1 MIIFPRC
8 KYLVLSPRKKISHLL
23 VDFRGMT
30 TSTATSVVL
39 VDELPEAVLLLDVE
53 GVAGADGR
61 DLLVEDLVVRPV
73 EEAVDTGLG
82 AGLEEEGSGA
92 GFDVLAFVIFSY
104 SLNVSS
110 LNFLHLLFPFFIS
123 CFNASDHSFGI
134 RRGHRDSSEIL
145 IPWSMCSWILFQYR
159 YET

>member
-1 MIIFPRC
+1 MN
-8 KYLVLSPRKKISHLL
+8 LL
-23 VDFRGMT
+23 VGFRGIT

-39 VDELPEAVLLLDVE
+39 LDELPDTVLLPDVE
-53 GVAGADGR
+53 GVAGAEGR
-61 DLLVEDLVVRPV
+61 DLLAEDLVARP
-73 EEAVDTGLG
+73 EDEAVDTGLG
-82 AGLEEEGSGA
+82 AGLDEEGSGA

-145 IPWSMCSWILFQYR
+145 IPWSTCCWILFQYR

>member
-1 MIIFPRC
+1 M
-8 KYLVLSPRKKISHLL
+8 
-23 VDFRGMT
+23 
-30 TSTATSVVL
+30 TSTAISVVL
-39 VDELPEAVLLLDVE
+39 LDKLPEAVLLPDVE

-61 DLLVEDLVVRPV
+61 DLLVEDLVVRP
-73 EEAVDTGLG
+73 EDEAMDTGLG
-82 AGLEEEGSGA
+82 AGLDEEGSGA

-134 RRGHRDSSEIL
+134 RRGHRDSLEIL
-145 IPWSMCSWILFQYR
+145 IPWSTCCWILFQYR

>member
-1 MIIFPRC
+1 MN
-8 KYLVLSPRKKISHLL
+8 LL
-23 VDFRGMT
+23 VGFRGIT

-39 VDELPEAVLLLDVE
+39 LDELPDTVLLPDVE
-53 GVAGADGR
+53 GVAGAEGR
-61 DLLVEDLVVRPV
+61 DLLAEDLVARP
-73 EEAVDTGLG
+73 EDEAVDTGLG

-134 RRGHRDSSEIL
+134 RRGHRDSSEIF
-145 IPWSMCSWILFQYR
+145 IPCSMCSWILFQYR
-159 YET
+159 YEM

>member
-1 MIIFPRC
+1 
-8 KYLVLSPRKKISHLL
+8 
-23 VDFRGMT
+23 MT

-39 VDELPEAVLLLDVE
+39 FDELPNTVLRPDVE

-61 DLLVEDLVVRPV
+61 DLLAEDLVVRPV

-134 RRGHRDSSEIL
+134 RRGHRDSSEIF
-145 IPWSMCSWILFQYR
+145 IPCSMCCWILFQYQ
-159 YET
+159 YEM

>member
-1 MIIFPRC
+1 MN
-8 KYLVLSPRKKISHLL
+8 LL
-23 VDFRGMT
+23 VGFRRIT

-39 VDELPEAVLLLDVE
+39 LDELPDTVLLSDVE
-53 GVAGADGR
+53 GVAGAEGR
-61 DLLVEDLVVRPV
+61 DLLAEDLVARP
-73 EEAVDTGLG
+73 EDEAVDTGLG
-82 AGLEEEGSGA
+82 AGLDEEGSGA

-123 CFNASDHSFGI
+123 CFNASDHSFGM
-134 RRGHRDSSEIL
+134 RHGHCESSEIL
-145 IPWSMCSWILFQYR
+145 IPWSTCCWILFQYW

>member
-1 MIIFPRC
+1 MN
-8 KYLVLSPRKKISHLL
+8 LL
-23 VDFRGMT
+23 VGFRGIT

-39 VDELPEAVLLLDVE
+39 LDELPDTVLLPDVE
-53 GVAGADGR
+53 GVTGAEGR
-61 DLLVEDLVVRPV
+61 DLLAEDLVARP
-73 EEAVDTGLG
+73 EDEAMDTGLG
-82 AGLEEEGSGA
+82 AGLDEEGSGA

-134 RRGHRDSSEIL
+134 RRGHRDSSEIF
-145 IPWSMCSWILFQYR
+145 IPWSMCCWILFQYR

>member
-1 MIIFPRC
+1 MN
-8 KYLVLSPRKKISHLL
+8 LL
-23 VDFRGMT
+23 VGFRRIT

-39 VDELPEAVLLLDVE
+39 LDELPDTVLLSDVE
-53 GVAGADGR
+53 GVAGAEGR
-61 DLLVEDLVVRPV
+61 DLLAEDLVARP
-73 EEAVDTGLG
+73 EDEAMDTGLG
-82 AGLEEEGSGA
+82 AGLDEEGSGA

-145 IPWSMCSWILFQYR
+145 IPWSTCCWILFQYR

>member
-1 MIIFPRC
+1 MN
-8 KYLVLSPRKKISHLL
+8 LL
-23 VDFRGMT
+23 VGFCRIT

-39 VDELPEAVLLLDVE
+39 LDELPDTVFLPDVE
-53 GVAGADGR
+53 GVAGAEGR
-61 DLLVEDLVVRPV
+61 DLLAEDLVAQS
-73 EEAVDTGLG
+73 ENETVDIGLE
-82 AGLEEEGSGA
+82 AGLDEEGSGVR
-92 GFDVLAFVIFSY
+92 FDILAFVIFSY

>member
-1 MIIFPRC
+1 MIFPRC
-8 KYLVLSPRKKISHLL
+8 KYLVLSPRKKLSHLL

-39 VDELPEAVLLLDVE
+39 FDELPDAVLRPDVE
-53 GVAGADGR
+53 GVAGAEGR
-61 DLLVEDLVVRPV
+61 DLLAEDLVARP
-73 EEAVDTGLG
+73 EDEAVDTGLG
-82 AGLEEEGSGA
+82 AGLDEEGSGA

>member
-1 MIIFPRC
+1 MN
-8 KYLVLSPRKKISHLL
+8 LL
-23 VDFRGMT
+23 VGFRGIT

-39 VDELPEAVLLLDVE
+39 LDELPDTVLLPDVE
-53 GVAGADGR
+53 GVAGAEGR
-61 DLLVEDLVVRPV
+61 DLLAEDLVVRPEDEV
-73 EEAVDTGLG
+73 MDTGLG
-82 AGLEEEGSGA
+82 AGLEEEESRA
-92 GFDVLAFVIFSY
+92 GFDVLAFTIFSY

-145 IPWSMCSWILFQYR
+145 IPWLMCSWILFQYR

>member
-1 MIIFPRC
+1 M
-8 KYLVLSPRKKISHLL
+8 
-23 VDFRGMT
+23 
-30 TSTATSVVL
+30 TSTAISVVL
-39 VDELPEAVLLLDVE
+39 LNELPEAVLLPDVE

-61 DLLVEDLVVRPV
+61 DLLVEDLVVRP
-73 EEAVDTGLG
+73 EDEAMDTGLE

-145 IPWSMCSWILFQYR
+145 IPWLMCSWILFQYR